1 MATYPVSKEKKKIH
15 NIQKIF
21 RHKDRNISYDQY
33 KCNQQ
38 KISEYNILMF
48 ILPLSFLRK
57 VRNLTELHKI

>member
-1 MATYPVSKEKKKIH
+1 MATYPVSKKKKKYITF
-15 NIQKIF
+15 KKYF
-21 RHKDRNISYDQY
+21 DKDRNISYDQY

-57 VRNLTELHKI
+57 VHNLTELHKI